1 MRAWQFRQKTPGF
14 GISKSYYLTVL
25 AATAQLPT
33 IRQVVDPKGVGG
45 AVEGFGAPLAQSAS
59 KEDLLNPMGRG
70 MYAIASK
77 SRETVLRMMV
87 MPKEEAGFDPAPFLR
102 SKEADKLTSE
112 HLARISATWTL
123 LQLTFETHEAMLYG
137 SLKFMLAFAQR
148 LAELTEG
155 VVSDPICRSYKLPDE
170 VIHQPPLDD
179 KIDAR
184 DHISIIYDSQ
194 RSYSYSLG
202 FQKFSLP
209 ELEISMVPEV
219 MSSTAER
226 FLLGVSQ
233 GVLMGH
239 PLEIGRQI
247 GHNKAPFQVATGGLD
262 RGLWEGI
269 PCFEL
274 IPARKNSA
282 IEGLLAWSEDPKQ

>member
-1 MRAWQFRQKTPGF
+1 MRAWQFRQKSPGF
-14 GISKSYYLTVL
+14 GISKNYYLTVL

-45 AVEGFGAPLAQSAS
+45 AVEGFGAPLAQNAS
-59 KEDLLNPMGRG
+59 KEDLLNPMERG
-70 MYAIASK
+70 IYAITTRN
-77 SRETVLRMMV
+77 RETVLRMMV

-123 LQLTFETHEAMLYG
+123 LQLTFETHESMLYA
-137 SLKFMLAFAQR
+137 SLKFMLSVAQR
-148 LAELTEG
+148 MAELTEG
-155 VVSDPICRSYKLPDE
+155 VVSDPICRSYKLPQE
-170 VIHQPPLDD
+170 VMHNPPLDE

-184 DHISIIYDSQ
+184 DHITIAYDPDKST
-194 RSYSYSLG
+194 SYSLG

-219 MSSTAER
+219 MSLTAER

-239 PLEIGRQI
+239 PLKIGRQI
-247 GHNKAPFQVATGGLD
+247 GNNKAPFQVATGGLD
-262 RGLWEGI
+262 RALWEGI

-274 IPARKNSA
+274 IPAKKNTA
-282 IEGLLAWSEDPKQ
+282 LEGLLAWSEDPKQ